1 MVFQDRILRQKF
13 ESLPSFILIFNL
25 KKLEQTNEYYFSK
38 LNLKVL
44 SSKKKEAIC
53 LSFSQTSAPLGF
65 GVYMIFVSFNKTSL
79 LSSGVFLSEPTS
91 NWRKTNKGGICVEKE
106 AEAKLNLLHIKN
118 NLQQEIKI
126 VVFIL

>member
-1 MVFQDRILRQKF
+1 M
-13 ESLPSFILIFNL
+13 
-25 KKLEQTNEYYFSK
+25 
-38 LNLKVL
+38 
-44 SSKKKEAIC
+44 
-53 LSFSQTSAPLGF
+53 SFSQTSAPLGF

-126 VVFIL
+126 VVLIL